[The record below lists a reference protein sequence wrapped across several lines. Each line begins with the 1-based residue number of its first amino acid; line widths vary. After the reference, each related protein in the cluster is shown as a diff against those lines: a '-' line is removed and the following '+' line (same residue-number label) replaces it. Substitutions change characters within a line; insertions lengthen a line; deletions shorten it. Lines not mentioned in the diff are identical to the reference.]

1 MTRTCEDLKD
11 ALIYAKKLAMDE
23 EGRVLVW
30 TGGLASASP
39 LAMAER
45 TQTPMAY
52 IPPYLTT
59 KILASRADLAGER
72 KQVTVLFADLKGSM
86 DMLQ

>member
-23 EGRVLVW
+23 EERVLVW
-30 TGGLASASP
+30 TNGGTSAFPPIVAERAQTP
-39 LAMAER
+39 LAY
-45 TQTPMAY
+45 T
-52 IPPYLTT
+52 PPYLTT
-59 KILASRADLAGER
+59 KILAARADLAGEH